1 MNPEVIAPG
10 ANILVRDA
18 AWRVQRVDRTST
30 GSRALHVTGI
40 SEIVRD
46 KEAIFLEE
54 YEDSIEVLDPTTTQ
68 LVPDRSSNFQAS
80 LLYLESRLRRIA
92 PTDDKLYVGPDAA
105 MDLLDYQ
112 LEPAAQALEKPRQR
126 ILIADAVG
134 LGKTLE
140 AGILLSELIA
150 RGKAKRI
157 LVVAVKSMLTQ
168 FQKEMW
174 SRFTIPLVRLD
185 SLGLQRIR
193 SRIPTNQ
200 NPFYHYDKSIISV
213 DTLKQN
219 NEFRTYLEDAHW
231 DVIVIDE
238 AHNVAVRGK
247 KKSQRA
253 KLAELL
259 SHRSDSL
266 IMLSATPHDGKA
278 RSFASLMNM
287 LDPTAIADEDN
298 YTPDDID
305 GLFIRRFKKDIED
318 QVEQNFPTRKIAR
331 APADASPAEEALFDT
346 FTDIE
351 FDAIGRGGNML
362 FKTTLEKAL
371 LSSPAACIE
380 TIDNR
385 LKRIEKTVD
394 PTRYDRDVASLQRLR
409 ERLVDVD
416 PGNFAK
422 FRKLVDELSDD
433 DSPFYF
439 TGHFRDDRLV
449 IFTERVATMKWLA
462 EHLPRA
468 LDLDEKKVETLHG
481 GMNDIDQQRIVEDFG
496 KEQADLRL
504 LIASDVASEG
514 INLHYMCHRLVH
526 FDIPWSLM
534 VFQQRNG
541 RIDRY
546 GQTQTPHIA
555 YFYTESDNDQ
565 IQGDTRILELLIEKD
580 QQATENIGDPSA
592 LMGVYDIDEEEAK
605 TAAAIEQNKT
615 ASAFEK
621 ELGEIDLMSKLLG
634 DDEFTD
640 TTSRPDIGELPG
652 LYDHDFDYLTSALD
666 LLRQDRPL
674 DVEVDAERRRVAFE
688 VPEDLQ
694 RRFEYLPDEVV
705 PDSNRL
711 ILSSDTDA
719 MQKAIADARGEE
731 TAWPELHY
739 LWRLHPAIHWVND
752 RMEGNFGRHTAPV
765 IVVDRGLHADQSLIL
780 VSGLIPNQKSQPLI
794 HHWFGALFD
803 DGELVELLDFD
814 DVVDRTGLGE
824 EPLPNRLEEI
834 DTDALSE
841 LLPAAVDAATERMV
855 ELRNDFE
862 DRINPRLQR
871 ELDRL
876 EELKARQ
883 LKFAQ
888 QQFEQDGNRE
898 ELDRKKRAI
907 DTIFDDYFDWVEQ
920 TMTTERV
927 PFIQVVAA
935 LTIGADDIPRPR
947 EEQSDAVGLSSQH
960 KIRPT
965 Q

>member
-1 MNPEVIAPG
+1 MSTEAIAPG

-18 AWRVQRVDRTST
+18 AWRVQRIDRTST
-30 GSRALHVTGI
+30 GSRALHVTGV

-54 YEDSIEVLDPTTTQ
+54 YEDSVEILDPTTTE

-92 PTDDKLYVGPDAA
+92 PTDDKLYVGHDAA

-112 LEPAAQALEKPRQR
+112 LEPAAQALEQPRQR
-126 ILIADAVG
+126 MLIADAVG

-185 SLGLQRIR
+185 SVGLQRIR

-266 IMLSATPHDGKA
+266 LMLSATPHDGKA
-278 RSFASLMNM
+278 KSFASLMNM
-287 LDPTAIADEDN
+287 LDPTAIADEEN

-318 QVEQNFPTRKIAR
+318 QVEENFPSREIAR
-331 APADASPAEEALFDT
+331 APADASPQEEALFDT

-351 FDAIGRGGNML
+351 FDAIGRGGGHML

-385 LKRIEKTVD
+385 LRRIEKTVD
-394 PTRYDRDVASLQRLR
+394 PSRYDSDVDNLQRLR
-409 ERLVDVD
+409 DRLVDVG
-416 PGNFAK
+416 PQHFAK
-422 FRKLVDELSDD
+422 FQKLIGELNDNN
-433 DSPFYF
+433 SPFYF
-439 TGHFRDDRLV
+439 TGHFRDDRIV
-449 IFTERVATMKWLA
+449 IFTERVRTMKWLA
-462 EHLPRA
+462 EHLPQA
-468 LDLDEKKVETLHG
+468 LDLAPKKVETLHG
-481 GMNDIDQQRIVEDFG
+481 GMSDIDQQRIVEDFG
-496 KEQADLRL
+496 KEMADVRL

-514 INLHYMCHRLVH
+514 INLHYMCHRLIH

-546 GQTQTPHIA
+546 GQTETPQIA
-555 YFYTESDNDQ
+555 YFYTESDNDD
-565 IQGDTRILELLIEKD
+565 IRGDTRILELLIEKD
-580 QQATENIGDPSA
+580 EQATENIGDPGA

-605 TAAAIEQNKT
+605 TAAAIEDNAST
-615 ASAFEK
+615 SAFEK
-621 ELGEIDLMSKLLG
+621 DLEDIDLMSEMLG
-634 DDEFTD
+634 DSESKETQQ
-640 TTSRPDIGELPG
+640 RPEIGELPG
-652 LYDHDFDYLTSALD
+652 LYDDSFDYLTSALD
-666 LLRQDRPL
+666 LIRQDQSMAV
-674 DVEVDAERRRVAFE
+674 DVDEERQRVAFE
-688 VPEDLQ
+688 LPEDLQ

-705 PDSNRL
+705 PDSERL

-719 MQKAIADARGEE
+719 MQQAIDDARGEQS
-731 TAWPELHY
+731 AWPAVHY
-739 LWRLHPAIHWVND
+739 LWRLHPAMDWIND
-752 RMEGNFGRHTAPV
+752 RMEANFGRHTAPV
-765 IVVDRGLHADQSLIL
+765 IVVDQGLDDDQSVVLL
-780 VSGLIPNQKSQPLI
+780 SGLIPNEKSQPLI
-794 HHWFGALFD
+794 HRWFGALFD
-803 DGELVELLDFD
+803 GDRFVELLTFD
-814 DVVDRTGLGE
+814 DVRQRTGLGD
-824 EPLPNRLEEI
+824 EPLPNRLEDV
-834 DTDALSE
+834 DTDALSA
-841 LLPAAVDAATERMV
+841 LLPDAVDAATDRMV
-855 ELRNDFE
+855 ELRNAFE
-862 DRINPRLQR
+862 DRINAKLQR

-876 EELKARQ
+876 EELKERQ
-883 LKFAQ
+883 LRFAQ
-888 QQFEQDGNRE
+888 QEFELGGDRE
-898 ELDRKKRAI
+898 ELERKKRAI
-907 DTIFDDYFDWVEQ
+907 DDIFGEYLHWIEA
-920 TMTTERV
+920 TMTTKPV
-927 PFIQVVAA
+927 PFIQVVAV
-935 LTIGADDIPRPR
+935 LTPASR
-947 EEQSDAVGLSSQH
+947 
-960 KIRPT
+960 
-965 Q
+965 

>member
-1 MNPEVIAPG
+1 MSSDVIAPG

-18 AWRVQRVDRTST
+18 AWRVQRVDRTSS
-30 GSRALHVTGI
+30 GSRALHVAGL

-54 YEDSIEVLDPTTTQ
+54 YEDTIEVLDPITTK
-68 LVPDRSSNFQAS
+68 LAPDRSSNFRAS
-80 LLYLESRLRRIA
+80 LLYLESRLRRVA
-92 PTDDKLYVGPDAA
+92 PTDDRLYVGPDAA
-105 MDLLDYQ
+105 MDLLDFQ
-112 LEPAAQALEKPRQR
+112 LEPASQALARPRQR
-126 ILIADAVG
+126 MLIADAVG

-150 RGKAKRI
+150 RGKARRI

-168 FQKEMW
+168 FQKELW

-200 NPFYHYDKSIISV
+200 NPFFHYDKSIISV

-247 KKSQRA
+247 QKSQRA

-305 GLFIRRFKKDIED
+305 GLFIRRFKKDVED
-318 QVEQNFPTRKIAR
+318 QVSQNFPRRQIAK
-331 APADASPAEEALFDT
+331 APAKASPSEEALFDT
-346 FTDIE
+346 FVDLR
-351 FDAIGRGGNML
+351 FDAIGSGGGHML

-385 LKRIEKTVD
+385 LKRIDNTVD
-394 PTRYDRDVASLQRLR
+394 PSRYDADAQSLQTLRQRLA
-409 ERLVDVD
+409 DVG
-416 PGNFAK
+416 PSEFAK
-422 FRKLVDELSDD
+422 YQKLVAELQDD
-433 DSPFYF
+433 DSPFNFSGY
-439 TGHFRDDRLV
+439 FRDDRLV
-449 IFTERVATMKWLA
+449 IFTERIETMNWLA
-462 EHLPRA
+462 EHLPRD
-468 LDLDEKKVETLHG
+468 LDLDPKKVETLHG
-481 GMNDIDQQRIVEDFG
+481 GMNDIEQQRIVEDFG

-514 INLHYMCHRLVH
+514 INLHYMCHRLIH

-546 GQTQTPHIA
+546 GQTETPHIA
-555 YFYTESDNDQ
+555 YFYTRSENETVN
-565 IQGDTRILELLIEKD
+565 GDTRILELLIEKD

-605 TAAAIEQNKT
+605 TAAAIEANKEP
-615 ASAFEK
+615 SAFEK
-621 ELGEIDLMSKLLG
+621 DLEDIDFMSAMLG
-634 DDEFTD
+634 DDQSPEPTD
-640 TTSRPDIGELPG
+640 RPRIGALPS
-652 LYDHDFDYLTSALD
+652 LYDSDYDYLKEGLQY
-666 LLRQDRPL
+666 LRQDQSIA
-674 DVEVDAERRRVAFE
+674 VESDDDARRVAFE
-688 VPEDLQ
+688 IPDDLR
-694 RRFEYLPDEVV
+694 RRFKDLPDEVT
-705 PDSNRL
+705 PDANRL
-711 ILSSDTDA
+711 VLSADA
-719 MQKAIADARGEE
+719 DKMQKAIADARGEE
-731 TAWPELHY
+731 SAWPDLHY
-739 LWRLHPAIHWVND
+739 LYRLHPAMDWLND
-752 RMEGNFGRHTAPV
+752 RMEANFGRHTAP
-765 IVVDRGLHADQSLIL
+765 IISIDHGLEPDQSLFLI
-780 VSGLIPNQKSQPLI
+780 SGLIPNQKSQPLI
-794 HHWFGALFD
+794 HRWFGALFD
-803 DGELVELLDFD
+803 GDTFNDLLTFD
-814 DVVDRTGLGE
+814 EVIERTGLGE
-824 EPLPNRLEEI
+824 RRIPNRHPDI
-834 DTDALSE
+834 NVDPLSSR
-841 LLPAAVDAATERMV
+841 LPAAVEQVRQRMLQ
-855 ELRNDFE
+855 LRRAFE
-862 DRINPRLQR
+862 DQINPRLQS

-883 LKFAQ
+883 ISFAEERFQ
-888 QQFEQDGNRE
+888 ADGDRQK
-898 ELDRKKRAI
+898 LDRNQRRI
-907 DTIFDDYFDWVEQ
+907 DTIFDEYFQWVED
-920 TMTTERV
+920 TMTTEPV
-927 PFIQVVAA
+927 PFIQVTAA
-935 LTIGADDIPRPR
+935 LIP
-947 EEQSDAVGLSSQH
+947 S
-960 KIRPT
+960 
-965 Q
+965 

>member
-1 MNPEVIAPG
+1 MSTDVIAPG

-18 AWRVQRVDRTST
+18 AWRVRRVDRTST
-30 GSRALHVTGI
+30 GSQAYHVTGV

-54 YEDSIEVLDPTTTQ
+54 YEESIEVLDPRTTQ

-80 LLYLESRLRRIA
+80 LLYLESRLRRVA
-92 PTDDKLYVGPDAA
+92 PTDDKLYVGPSAA

-112 LEPAAQALEKPRQR
+112 LEPAAQTLEKPRQR

-168 FQKEMW
+168 FQKELW

-185 SLGLQRIR
+185 SVGLQRIR
-193 SRIPTNQ
+193 RRIPTNQ

-253 KLAELL
+253 RLAQLL

-318 QVEQNFPTRKIAR
+318 QVQQNFPTRKIAR
-331 APADASPAEEALFDT
+331 APAQASPPEEALFDT
-346 FTDIE
+346 FTNLE
-351 FDAIGRGGNML
+351 FDAIGRGGGNML

-394 PTRYDRDVASLQRLR
+394 PTRYNDDVQSLRRLR
-409 ERLVDVD
+409 DHLVDVGPED
-416 PGNFAK
+416 FAK
-422 FRKLVDELSDD
+422 FQKLVDELRDD
-433 DSPFYF
+433 NSPFYF

-449 IFTERVATMKWLA
+449 IFTERIETMNWLA

-496 KEQADLRL
+496 KEQADIRL

-514 INLHYMCHRLVH
+514 INLHYLCHRLIH

-546 GQTQTPHIA
+546 GQTETPHIA
-555 YFYTESDNDQ
+555 YFYTESENEE
-565 IQGDTRILELLIEKD
+565 IRGDTRILELLIEKD

-605 TAAAIEQNKT
+605 TAAAIEQDISP
-615 ASAFEK
+615 SAFEK
-621 ELGEIDLMSKLLG
+621 ELGEIDLMSLMLG
-634 DDEFTD
+634 DAELSATD
-640 TTSRPDIGELPG
+640 DRPEIGGLPG
-652 LYDHDFDYLTSALD
+652 LYDDDFDYLTSALD
-666 LLRQDRPL
+666 LLRQDRPM
-674 DVEVDAERRRVAFE
+674 DVDVDEERRRVAFE
-688 VPEDLQ
+688 IPEDLE
-694 RRFEYLPDEVV
+694 RRFQYLPDEVI
-705 PDSNRL
+705 PDSRRL
-711 ILSSDTDA
+711 ILSADTDA
-719 MQKAIADARGEE
+719 MQKAIAEARGEE
-731 TAWPELHY
+731 SAWPAVHY
-739 LWRLHPAIHWVND
+739 LWRLHPALQWIDD
-752 RMEGNFGRHTAPV
+752 RMEANFGRHTAPV
-765 IVVDRGLHADQSLIL
+765 LVVDEGLASDESLFL

-794 HHWFGALFD
+794 HRWFGALFSGD
-803 DGELVELLDFD
+803 ELVELLPFD
-814 DVVDRTGLGE
+814 EVRKRTGLGNKR
-824 EPLPNRLEEI
+824 LPNRLPEI

-841 LLPAAVDAATERMV
+841 LLPPAVEATRARMV
-855 ELRNDFE
+855 ELRDDFE
-862 DRINPRLQR
+862 DAINPRLQR

-876 EELKARQ
+876 EELKERQ
-883 LKFAQ
+883 LRFAQ
-888 QQFEQDGNRE
+888 EQFESDGKRE
-898 ELDRKKRAI
+898 DLDRKRRAI
-907 DTIFDDYFDWVEQ
+907 DAIFDEYFQWVEH
-920 TMTTERV
+920 TMTTEPV
-927 PFIQVVAA
+927 PFIQIVAA
-935 LTIGADDIPRPR
+935 LTPADRSR
-947 EEQSDAVGLSSQH
+947 
-960 KIRPT
+960 
-965 Q
+965 